1 MTAAKR
7 AGRRAADH
15 AESRAADYADH
26 ADATRGLGFA
36 LRLLPSFASLRGD
49 PERIVGDLLE
59 DAAYRS
65 VSGARLRWW
74 LLGECATIAAGLS
87 ITRMRGW
94 LVLPPMREVASGF
107 AVDGR
112 GVLRGGHAQGA
123 VVRAVIFCGSLATIV
138 LGVELLVAA
147 LMSAAGL

>member
-36 LRLLPSFASLRGD
+36 LRLLPASDREG
-49 PERIVGDLLE
+49 IVGDLLE

-112 GVLRGGHAQGA
+112 GVLRGGHAKGA
-123 VVRAVIFCGSLATIV
+123 VVRALIFCGSLATIV